1 MESAFT
7 SQNCTRR
14 LLAAKERFDTVCRF
28 LGDMADD
35 FLQYESIG
43 GEPWDQ
49 IVQMHAKLPEA
60 LLARALAKEGL
71 ELIEQVQ
78 WEAYICKHN
87 PETSL
92 NRDQLKVHTTIAE
105 TMQAEGPGL
114 EQTRH
119 QMNTLIESAMDA
131 EKRLTDI
138 AAALK
143 RGLNPESQ
151 P

>member
-1 MESAFT
+1 
-7 SQNCTRR
+7 
-14 LLAAKERFDTVCRF
+14 
-28 LGDMADD
+28 MADD

-114 EQTRH
+114 EQNRH